1 LKKIFVSI
9 KKFIYTS
16 SHMKKKGLLG
26 IFENLS
32 SGQFPQFKSLWA
44 ENREAAHEHG
54 PAHTNTAAPEQAVEI
69 MLRENPEGIAVGLDV
84 GSSKIVALVGRL
96 DAQQKIE
103 ILGFGE
109 APSEGL
115 IRGSVVNLG
124 KTAGAIR
131 EALHAAIAAA
141 DVEVHQVI
149 TNYSGLCNNLDQRG
163 VIIRE
168 DMIQEIGTKDIIG
181 LKKEMQG
188 NPYPPGE
195 QIVYLEPQH
204 FIIDDEPDIR
214 DPIGMAGQR
223 FESDFHV
230 ITGEVTGL
238 NNLQKC
244 VRQSKVGVKDILP
257 TAIAS
262 AEAVICEEEKEE
274 GIAVIDIGAAV
285 TSISVYK
292 HGIMRYADTILLGGN
307 TINADIKEFTGL
319 SSKQAELM
327 KKVYGAVLPE
337 HIDPSEII
345 QYKIL
350 NGTKDKFI
358 SKVDLALIIQ
368 SRMEELIGL
377 AYDKI
382 EEALKGRCLTCG
394 IVFTGGDS
402 KLPNLRVLGE
412 QITGLK
418 CHGGSPTLH
427 LKKSPA
433 ATDLLEKLT
442 SPAYATSIGLLKMGL
457 TKVA

>member
-1 LKKIFVSI
+1 ME
-9 KKFIYTS
+9 KFIYTS

-32 SGQFPQFKSLWA
+32 FGQFPQFKSLWPDQ
-44 ENREAAHEHG
+44 REAAHDHG
-54 PAHTNTAAPEQAVEI
+54 PEHTKTAAPEPAVQI
-69 MLRENPEGIAVGLDV
+69 ILKENPEGIAVGLDV

-103 ILGFGE
+103 ILGYGE

-115 IRGSVVNLG
+115 TRGTVVNLG
-124 KTAGAIR
+124 KTTAGIR
-131 EALHAAIAAA
+131 EALQAAILSAK
-141 DVEVHQVI
+141 VEVNQVI
-149 TNYSGLCNNLDQRG
+149 ANYSGLCNNLDQRG

-168 DMIQEIGTKDIIG
+168 DMIKEIGTADIIR

-188 NPYPPGE
+188 NPYSPGE

-238 NNLQKC
+238 HNLEKC
-244 VRQSKVGVKDILP
+244 VRQSKMGLKDVYP

-262 AEAVICEEEKEE
+262 AEAVICEDEKEE
-274 GIAVIDIGAAV
+274 GIAIIDIGAAV

-292 HGIMRYADTILLGGN
+292 NGIMRYADTILLGGN

-327 KKVYGAVLPE
+327 KKAYGAVLPAQ
-337 HIDPSEII
+337 IDPSEII
-345 QYKIL
+345 QYKVL

-368 SRMEELIGL
+368 SRMEELIAL
-377 AYDKI
+377 AYHKI

-402 KLPNLRVLGE
+402 KVPNLRLLGE

-418 CHGGSPTLH
+418 CHGGSATLH
-427 LKKSPA
+427 LQNSALPA
-433 ATDLLEKLT
+433 ELLEKLA

>member
-1 LKKIFVSI
+1 
-9 KKFIYTS
+9 
-16 SHMKKKGLLG
+16 MKKKGLLG

-32 SGQFPQFKSLWA
+32 SGQFPQFKSLWT
-44 ENREAAHEHG
+44 ESREAEHEHG
-54 PAHTNTAAPEQAVEI
+54 PAHTNTAAPEPVVQI
-69 MLRENPEGIAVGLDV
+69 ISKENPDGIAVGLDV

-96 DAQQKIE
+96 NAKQQVE

-109 APSEGL
+109 ALSEGL

-131 EALHAAIAAA
+131 EALHAAIASAN
-141 DVEVHQVI
+141 VEVHQVI

-168 DMIQEIGTKDIIG
+168 DMIHEIGTEDIIR

-204 FIIDDEPDIR
+204 YIIDDEPDIR

-238 NNLQKC
+238 NNLHKC
-244 VRQSKVGVKDILP
+244 VRQSQVGVKDIYP

-262 AEAVICEEEKEE
+262 AEAVICEDEKEE

-337 HIDPSEII
+337 NIDPSEII

-427 LKKSPA
+427 LQKSATP
-433 ATDLLEKLT
+433 TDLMDKLT

>member
-1 LKKIFVSI
+1 
-9 KKFIYTS
+9 
-16 SHMKKKGLLG
+16 MKKKGLLG

-32 SGQFPQFKSLWA
+32 SGQFPQFKSLWT
-44 ENREAAHEHG
+44 ESREAEHEHG
-54 PAHTNTAAPEQAVEI
+54 PAHTNTAAPEPVVQI
-69 MLRENPEGIAVGLDV
+69 ISKENPDGIAVGLDV

-96 DAQQKIE
+96 NAKQQVE

-124 KTAGAIR
+124 KTASAIR
-131 EALHAAIAAA
+131 EALHAAIASANVA
-141 DVEVHQVI
+141 VHQVI

-168 DMIQEIGTKDIIG
+168 DMIHEIGTEDIIR

-204 FIIDDEPDIR
+204 YIIDDEPDIR

-238 NNLQKC
+238 NNLHKC
-244 VRQSKVGVKDILP
+244 VRQSQVGVKDIYP

-262 AEAVICEEEKEE
+262 AEAVICEDEKEE

-337 HIDPSEII
+337 NIDPSEII

-427 LKKSPA
+427 LQKSATP
-433 ATDLLEKLT
+433 TDLMDKLT

>member
-1 LKKIFVSI
+1 
-9 KKFIYTS
+9 
-16 SHMKKKGLLG
+16 MKKKGLLG
-26 IFENLS
+26 IFENLG

-44 ENREAAHEHG
+44 ENRDAAHEHG
-54 PAHTNTAAPEQAVEI
+54 PAHTKTAAPEQAVEI
-69 MLRENPEGIAVGLDV
+69 MLRENPEGISVGLDV

-96 DAQQKIE
+96 DAQQQIE

-115 IRGSVVNLG
+115 IRGAVVNLG

-131 EALHAAIAAA
+131 EALHAAIGSAN
-141 DVEVHQVI
+141 VEVHQVI

-168 DMIQEIGTKDIIG
+168 DMIQEIGTKDIIR

-238 NNLQKC
+238 NNLEKC
-244 VRQSKVGVKDILP
+244 VRQSMVSVKDIYP

-337 HIDPSEII
+337 HIDPNEII

-382 EEALKGRCLTCG
+382 EDALNGGCLTCG

-402 KLPNLRVLGE
+402 KIPNLRVLGE

-427 LKKSPA
+427 LQKSPV
-433 ATDLLEKLT
+433 TSGLFGKFT

-457 TKVA
+457 TKVS

>member
-1 LKKIFVSI
+1 
-9 KKFIYTS
+9 
-16 SHMKKKGLLG
+16 MKKKGLLG

-32 SGQFPQFKSLWA
+32 SGQFPQFKSLWT
-44 ENREAAHEHG
+44 ESREAEHG
-54 PAHTNTAAPEQAVEI
+54 PAHTNTAAPEPVVQI
-69 MLRENPEGIAVGLDV
+69 ISKENPDGIAVGLDV

-96 DAQQKIE
+96 NAKQQVE

-131 EALHAAIAAA
+131 EALHAAIASAN
-141 DVEVHQVI
+141 VEVHQVI

-168 DMIQEIGTKDIIG
+168 DMIHEIGTEDIIR

-204 FIIDDEPDIR
+204 YIIDDEPDIR

-238 NNLQKC
+238 NNLHKC
-244 VRQSKVGVKDILP
+244 VRQSQVGVKDIYP

-262 AEAVICEEEKEE
+262 AEAVICEDEKEE

-337 HIDPSEII
+337 NIDPSEII

-402 KLPNLRVLGE
+402 KLPNLRLLGE

-427 LKKSPA
+427 LQKSATP
-433 ATDLLEKLT
+433 TDLMDKLT